1 MAMMLMFA
9 AYYVLSGEMTI
20 GDFTLVNAFMFQLFL
35 PLNFLGFVYREIKAS
50 MANIER
56 MFDLLDEK
64 PAVDDDGKQTLQVTQ
79 GRVEL
84 RDIHFSYQPER
95 DIIRGLDLTLEAGK
109 TLAVVGSSGAGKSTL
124 TKLLFRFYDAQQG
137 VILIDG
143 QNICDVTQSSLR
155 AALGIVPQ
163 DAVLFNDTLKNNLL
177 YARESA
183 TDEEIETV
191 IRMAHLQ
198 TLIEQCP
205 QGLDTLVGERGL
217 KLSGG
222 EKQRI
227 AIARMLLKKPAIMV
241 FDEATSSLDSR
252 TERGIMQ
259 AIREVS
265 AGHTTLIIAH
275 RLSTVKKCDRIY
287 EIADCGIRAFG
298 DFETLRSQSPSF
310 REMAMLDEA

>member
-1 MAMMLMFA
+1 M
-9 AYYVLSGEMTI
+9 
-20 GDFTLVNAFMFQLFL
+20 
-35 PLNFLGFVYREIKAS
+35 
-50 MANIER
+50 
-56 MFDLLDEK
+56 
-64 PAVDDDGKQTLQVTQ
+64 
-79 GRVEL
+79 
-84 RDIHFSYQPER
+84 
-95 DIIRGLDLTLEAGK
+95 
-109 TLAVVGSSGAGKSTL
+109 VGSSGAGKSTL

-275 RLSTVKKCDRIY
+275 RLSTVVDADS
-287 EIADCGIRAFG
+287 IAV
-298 DFETLRSQSPSF
+298 
-310 REMAMLDEA
+310 LDQGQLAEQGTHASLLARQGLYARLWAAQQHHSNAEED